1 MRKTLPTRTERKKDM
16 KNSKSDSYAA
26 AGVDITAGYRAVELM
41 KKHISKTLTP
51 GAMGEVG
58 GFGGLFIP
66 SLAGMEEPVLVS
78 GTDGC
83 GTKVKLAILMD
94 KHDTIGIDAV
104 AMCVNDII
112 CCGAKPLFFLDYIAC
127 GKNYPEKIA
136 SIVSGVAEGCVQSG
150 AALIGGETA
159 EHPGL
164 MPVEDYDLAGFAVGI
179 VDKKKILNNKT
190 VKEGDV
196 IIALPSS
203 GVHSNGFS
211 LVRKVFDIEKNDIK
225 TPVAELGGKSVGE
238 TLLTPT
244 KIYVKPMLAL
254 FNEVTVKAVSH
265 ITGGGFYENIPR
277 SLPDGFS
284 AKIEKNA
291 VRVLPIFDLIAK
303 TGNIPERDMFN
314 TFNMGVGMSVT
325 VAKEDADKA
334 LEILRNNGTDAY
346 IVGEVAKSDEIGR
359 AHV

>member
-1 MRKTLPTRTERKKDM
+1 M

-211 LVRKVFDIEKNDIK
+211 LVRKVFDIEKNNIK

-346 IVGEVAKSDEIGR
+346 IVGEVAKSDEGVIIC
-359 AHV
+359 